1 MNNKH
6 VVLVDLSALFH
17 PAWRATPATDP
28 ISNAYDGTIGGVHR
42 IADKYPDSLIAI
54 CCDGRGS
61 WRKEKNPEYKANRD
75 KLPDVFY
82 KEFARVKERL
92 TGDGFLLWEFDTFEG
107 DDVIAT
113 ATAHALKVGHAV
125 TVATHDKDLFQLVN
139 DSLSVDVLSLTSW
152 EIRRAA
158 DVEKKFGVPPEKIG
172 DFLALTGDSSD
183 NIDGCPGCGPV
194 TAAKFLTRFKDLD
207 DIAANKDK
215 LHEVGGTV
223 LAEKMRKSWD
233 SIVAGRKLIE
243 LSREVPLKWEE
254 IYEKREPKPLPGG
267 ASTALA
273 LVNSTD
279 TTDGDGSLI
288 PAESVAGQE
297 KVYVGSQKNVD
308 ENQYFGF
315 VGAGAEPFPQKALD
329 VLAEPVD
336 RALVDIREDGKAYLP
351 GVHFRRILNRAFG
364 PGGWAL
370 LPRRPPAA
378 DRGLVVWHGVLV
390 CLGRFV
396 SEAVGEAMYRPN
408 NPNDSYPTS
417 VEKAKTDCLTRCCK
431 DLGIAWEL
439 WDKKWTAEW
448 MRSNCESFEKDG
460 KTRWRMKK

>member
-1 MNNKH
+1 MSKQH
-6 VVLVDLSALFH
+6 VVLIDLSALFH

-28 ISNAYDGTIGGVHR
+28 ISNAYDGTVGGVHR
-42 IADKYPDSLIAI
+42 IADKYPDSLISI

-92 TGDGFLLWEFDTFEG
+92 HADGFLLWEFETFEG

-113 ATAHALKVGHAV
+113 ATAHALKAGHAV

-152 EIRRAA
+152 EIRKAA

-172 DFLALTGDSSD
+172 DFLALTGDTSD

-194 TAAKFLTRFKDLD
+194 TAARFLTRFKNLD

-215 LHEVGGTV
+215 LAEVGGAV
-223 LAEKMRKSWD
+223 LAEKMRKAWD
-233 SIVAGRKLIE
+233 SIIAGRKLIE
-243 LSREVPLKWEE
+243 LSREVPLKWED
-254 IYEKREPKPLPGG
+254 IYEKRSPK
-267 ASTALA
+267 A
-273 LVNSTD
+273 LVPTAMASED
-279 TTDGDGSLI
+279 SALL
-288 PAESVAGQE
+288 PAVGYSPVTSAAEQGAIKE
-297 KVYVGSQKNVD
+297 YTGSQKNID

-336 RALVDIREDGKAYLP
+336 RDAVDVREDGKAYLP
-351 GVHFRRILNRAFG
+351 GVHFRRIMNRAFG

-396 SEAVGEAMYRPN
+396 AEAVGESIYRPN

-448 MRSNCESFEKDG
+448 MRERCESFEKDG